1 MKHKPKEPLFAQVGF
16 PDKQTVLSI
25 YGHMPA
31 KKLKAIVEAINKVIK
46 ENRNNAIKTQS

>member
-1 MKHKPKEPLFAQVGF
+1 MKHKPKEPPFAQIGF

-46 ENRNNAIKTQS
+46 DEKTGTTKTV